1 MLSPQCL
8 NELVLNNNTELFKYL
23 LSNIKE
29 KSIFNNIYKN
39 INSLDH
45 NYKEKVNFLKILID
59 IGNSDLSFTLS
70 HEQKLDNE
78 AKLKSFLED
87 NPNNLNSLLYER
99 YIQTLENNYFHKY
112 LYLYTDDKIITL
124 PKKEKMMRLSN
135 ESEIINIITENYL
148 NDTKSSV
155 NLRFNDLEFKFL
167 RVNTILSK
175 MFDFKVF
182 SITDHSVTGPS
193 AFNKLT
199 DLHLKSI
206 NNLLIENL
214 LNKI

>member
-1 MLSPQCL
+1 MLTPQCL
-8 NELVLNNNTELFKYL
+8 NELVLNNNTELFEYL

-29 KSIFNNIYKN
+29 KSLFNSIYHN
-39 INSLDH
+39 INSLDY
-45 NYKEKVNFLKILID
+45 NYREKVNFLKILID
-59 IGNSDLSFTLS
+59 KGNSDLSFIPS
-70 HEQKLDNE
+70 HEQRLDNE
-78 AKLKSFLED
+78 TKLKSFLED
-87 NPNNLNSLLYER
+87 NPNNLNSLLYEK
-99 YIQTLENNYFHKY
+99 YIQTLQNNNFQRYF
-112 LYLYTDDKIITL
+112 YLYTDDKILSL
-124 PKKEKMMRLSN
+124 PKKEKIMRLPNDN
-135 ESEIINIITENYL
+135 EITNIITENYI
-148 NDTKSSV
+148 NDTKNSV

-167 RVNTILSK
+167 RVNSILSK

-182 SITDHSVTGPS
+182 SISNHSVTGPI